1 MFVNQSLDGGKPK
14 GHQRESYRVNEMASE
29 DAVIIDAK
37 ELILGR
43 MASVIAK
50 RLLQGETIVIVNA
63 EKAAISGKR
72 LSRVRDA
79 KTFLEVGHP
88 RKGPYH
94 RRRPDRIVR
103 RTIRG
108 MLPRKKPKGKQAYKR
123 LKVYLSTPAE
133 LVGKEAQ
140 TIIEASTEKLRCP
153 YLTVGELAKEIGWT
167 PEVE

>member
-1 MFVNQSLDGGKPK
+1 MS
-14 GHQRESYRVNEMASE
+14 SE
-29 DAVIIDAK
+29 NAIIIDAK
-37 ELILGR
+37 GLILGR
-43 MASVIAK
+43 MASIIAK
-50 RLLQGETIVIVNA
+50 RLLQGESIIVLNA

-72 LSRVRDA
+72 LQIVKEA

-94 RRRPDRIVR
+94 PRRPDRIVR

-123 LKVYLSTPAE
+123 LKVYLGAPKE
-133 LVGKEAQ
+133 FDGKEIQ
-140 TIIEASTEKLRCP
+140 TILDASAEKLKSP
-153 YLTVGELAKEIGWT
+153 YITVGELAKEIGWS